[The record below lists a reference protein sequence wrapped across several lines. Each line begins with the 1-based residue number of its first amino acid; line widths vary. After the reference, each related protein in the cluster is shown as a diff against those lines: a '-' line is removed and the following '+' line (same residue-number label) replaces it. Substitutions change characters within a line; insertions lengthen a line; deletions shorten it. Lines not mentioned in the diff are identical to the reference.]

1 MYAYAVGEGCI
12 QIHYMLKN
20 KDVCVEVVPEKY
32 SEGESYFLDNGSWS
46 TTVTNAEDGWIP
58 FAQRFRGDF
67 IALYSCLQGGG
78 GEVGAL

>member
-1 MYAYAVGEGCI
+1 MYAYAAGEGCI

-46 TTVTNAEDGWIP
+46 TTVTNAEDG
-58 FAQRFRGDF
+58 
-67 IALYSCLQGGG
+67 
-78 GEVGAL
+78 